1 MKEYLDLIEQTL
13 DAVLPQTRPDILF
26 SAMRYAVGTG
36 GKRIR
41 PLVCLASAVAVGG
54 KAEDAKYP
62 AAAIELLHNYT
73 LIHDDLP
80 AMDNDRER
88 RGKPTVWVKFG
99 EANAILAG
107 DALLALAYRVAAK
120 APRNVAAIVDVLGE
134 KGVGV
139 VQGQVEDVR
148 RETEDGGE
156 DAKYP
161 AAAIELLHNYTLIHD
176 DLPAMDNDRERR
188 GKPTVWVR
196 FGEANAILAGDALLA
211 LAYRVAAKAPRNV
224 AAIVDVLGEK
234 GVGVVQGQ
242 VEDVR
247 RETLDGSQVS
257 GLKSSSDD
265 FIYRHKTADLFIAA
279 AAMGGLAGGG
289 SEADVAALKEFALNL
304 GLAFQ
309 YEDDLLD
316 GDGLY
321 PPEETERRVHETTA
335 AAIAALDRLPGDT
348 TFLRDLAQKLIGRKV

>member
-1 MKEYLDLIEQTL
+1 MQLYLDLIERTL
-13 DAVLPQTRPDILF
+13 SDSIPDERPVVL
-26 SAMRYAVGTG
+26 SEAMRYAVGTG

-41 PLVCLASAVAVGG
+41 PLICLASAVAVGG
-54 KAEDAKYP
+54 AAEDAKYP

-107 DALLALAYRVAAK
+107 DALLALAYQVAAK
-120 APRNVAAIVDVLGE
+120 APRNVAAIIDILGE

-139 VQGQVEDVR
+139 VRGQVEDI
-148 RETEDGGE
+148 GSS
-156 DAKYP
+156 KF
-161 AAAIELLHNYTLIHD
+161 
-176 DLPAMDNDRERR
+176 
-188 GKPTVWVR
+188 K
-196 FGEANAILAGDALLA
+196 
-211 LAYRVAAKAPRNV
+211 
-224 AAIVDVLGEK
+224 
-234 GVGVVQGQ
+234 VQGSKCGI
-242 VEDVR
+242 E
-247 RETLDGSQVS
+247 
-257 GLKSSSDD
+257 
-265 FIYRHKTADLFIAA
+265 FIYEHKTADLFIAA

-289 SEADVAALKEFALNL
+289 SAADIAALKDFALNL

-316 GDGLY
+316 GDSPY
-321 PPEETERRVHETTA
+321 PKEKTEELVGETTS

-348 TFLRDLAQKLIGRKV
+348 AFLRDLAQGLVGRTA

>member
-1 MKEYLDLIEQTL
+1 MMAWEPMKDLVEKTL
-13 DAVLPQTRPDILF
+13 DEVLPRAEARPAAL
-26 SAMRYAVGTG
+26 SEAMRYAVGTG

-54 KAEDAKYP
+54 RVEDAKYP

-107 DALLALAYRVAAK
+107 DALLALAYQVAAK

-139 VQGQVEDVR
+139 VMGQVEDVSCSKF
-148 RETEDGGE
+148 GVS
-156 DAKYP
+156 
-161 AAAIELLHNYTLIHD
+161 
-176 DLPAMDNDRERR
+176 
-188 GKPTVWVR
+188 KPQTS
-196 FGEANAILAGDALLA
+196 N
-211 LAYRVAAKAPRNV
+211 
-224 AAIVDVLGEK
+224 
-234 GVGVVQGQ
+234 
-242 VEDVR
+242 
-247 RETLDGSQVS
+247 
-257 GLKSSSDD
+257 LKPQTDD

-289 SEADVAALKEFALNL
+289 SDADVAALREFALNL

-316 GDGLY
+316 GDGIY
-321 PPEETERRVHETTA
+321 PPDETERLVHETTA
-335 AAIAALDRLPGDT
+335 AAVAALDKLPGDT
-348 TFLRDLAQKLIGRKV
+348 TFLRELAHKLIGRKV

>member
-1 MKEYLDLIEQTL
+1 MIDYLDLIERTL
-13 DAVLPQTRPDILF
+13 SDSIPDERPAVL
-26 SAMRYAVGTG
+26 SEAMRYAVGTG

-41 PLVCLASAVAVGG
+41 PLICLASAVAVGG
-54 KAEDAKYP
+54 TAEDAKYP

-73 LIHDDLP
+73 LVHDDLP

-107 DALLALAYRVAAK
+107 DALLALAYQVAAK

-139 VQGQVEDVR
+139 VQGQVEDIVPCALCLVPC
-148 RETEDGGE
+148 GGDE
-156 DAKYP
+156 STKHKAQSTK
-161 AAAIELLHNYTLIHD
+161 HD
-176 DLPAMDNDRERR
+176 
-188 GKPTVWVR
+188 V
-196 FGEANAILAGDALLA
+196 
-211 LAYRVAAKAPRNV
+211 
-224 AAIVDVLGEK
+224 
-234 GVGVVQGQ
+234 
-242 VEDVR
+242 
-247 RETLDGSQVS
+247 
-257 GLKSSSDD
+257 D
-265 FIYRHKTADLFIAA
+265 FIYTHKTADLFIAA

-289 SEADVAALKEFALNL
+289 TAADIAVLKEFALDL

-321 PPEETERRVHETTA
+321 PRDETERRVREATA
-335 AAIAALDRLPGDT
+335 AAVAALDRLPGDT
-348 TFLRDLAQKLIGRKV
+348 TFLRDLARRLVGRTV

>member
-1 MKEYLDLIEQTL
+1 MNGYLDLIEQTL
-13 DAVLPQTRPDILF
+13 DAVIPSERPDVLF

-41 PLVCLASAVAVGG
+41 PLICLASAVAVGG

-62 AAAIELLHNYT
+62 AAAIEILHTYT

-107 DALLALAYRVAAK
+107 DALLALAYRIAAK
-120 APRNVAAIVDVLGE
+120 APRNVAAIIDILGE

-139 VQGQVEDVR
+139 VRGQVEDV
-148 RETEDGGE
+148 E
-156 DAKYP
+156 A
-161 AAAIELLHNYTLIHD
+161 
-176 DLPAMDNDRERR
+176 ERSR
-188 GKPTVWVR
+188 GSR
-196 FGEANAILAGDALLA
+196 
-211 LAYRVAAKAPRNV
+211 
-224 AAIVDVLGEK
+224 
-234 GVGVVQGQ
+234 
-242 VEDVR
+242 
-247 RETLDGSQVS
+247 
-257 GLKSSSDD
+257 SSSSSRID
-265 FIYRHKTADLFIAA
+265 FIYEHKTADLFIAA

-289 SEADVAALKEFALNL
+289 SAADVASLKEFALNL

-316 GDGLY
+316 GDSPY
-321 PPEETERRVHETTA
+321 SREKTEALVRETTA
-335 AAIAALDRLPGDT
+335 AAIAALGRLPGDT
-348 TFLRDLAQKLIGRKV
+348 VFLRDLAQKLVGRTV

>member
-1 MKEYLDLIEQTL
+1 MMAWEPMKDLVEKTL
-13 DAVLPQTRPDILF
+13 DEVLPRAEARPAAL
-26 SAMRYAVGTG
+26 SEAMRYAVGTG

-41 PLVCLASAVAVGG
+41 PLICLASAVAVGG
-54 KAEDAKYP
+54 RVEDAKYP

-107 DALLALAYRVAAK
+107 DALLALAYQVAAK

-139 VQGQVEDVR
+139 VQGQVEDV
-148 RETEDGGE
+148 E
-156 DAKYP
+156 A
-161 AAAIELLHNYTLIHD
+161 
-176 DLPAMDNDRERR
+176 ERSR
-188 GKPTVWVR
+188 G
-196 FGEANAILAGDALLA
+196 
-211 LAYRVAAKAPRNV
+211 
-224 AAIVDVLGEK
+224 
-234 GVGVVQGQ
+234 
-242 VEDVR
+242 
-247 RETLDGSQVS
+247 SS
-257 GLKSSSDD
+257 CSSSSRIS

-289 SEADVAALKEFALNL
+289 SEADVAAPKEFALNL

-316 GDGLY
+316 GDGIY
-321 PPEETERRVHETTA
+321 PPAETERLVHETTA
-335 AAIAALDRLPGDT
+335 AAVAALDQLPCDT
-348 TFLRDLAQKLIGRKV
+348 TFLRELAHKLIGRKV

>member
-1 MKEYLDLIEQTL
+1 MMAWEPMKDLVEKTL
-13 DAVLPQTRPDILF
+13 DEVLPRAEARPAAL
-26 SAMRYAVGTG
+26 SEAMRYAVGTG

-41 PLVCLASAVAVGG
+41 PLICLASAVAVGG
-54 KAEDAKYP
+54 RVEDAKYP

-107 DALLALAYRVAAK
+107 DALLALAYQVAAK

-139 VQGQVEDVR
+139 VQGQVEDV
-148 RETEDGGE
+148 E
-156 DAKYP
+156 A
-161 AAAIELLHNYTLIHD
+161 
-176 DLPAMDNDRERR
+176 ERSR
-188 GKPTVWVR
+188 G
-196 FGEANAILAGDALLA
+196 
-211 LAYRVAAKAPRNV
+211 
-224 AAIVDVLGEK
+224 
-234 GVGVVQGQ
+234 
-242 VEDVR
+242 
-247 RETLDGSQVS
+247 SS
-257 GLKSSSDD
+257 CSSSSRIS

-289 SEADVAALKEFALNL
+289 SDADVAALREFALNL

-316 GDGLY
+316 GDGIY
-321 PPEETERRVHETTA
+321 PPGETERLVHETTA
-335 AAIAALDRLPGDT
+335 AAVAALDQLPCDT
-348 TFLRDLAQKLIGRKV
+348 TFLRELAHKLIGRKV

>member
-1 MKEYLDLIEQTL
+1 MLELVEQTL
-13 DAVLPQTRPDILF
+13 DEVLPRADERPAVL
-26 SAMRYAVGTG
+26 SEAMRYAVGTG

-41 PLVCLASAVAVGG
+41 PLICLASAVAVGG

-107 DALLALAYRVAAK
+107 DALLALAYQVAAK

-139 VQGQVEDVR
+139 VQGQVEDVASCEP
-148 RETEDGGE
+148 ET
-156 DAKYP
+156 
-161 AAAIELLHNYTLIHD
+161 
-176 DLPAMDNDRERR
+176 
-188 GKPTVWVR
+188 
-196 FGEANAILAGDALLA
+196 
-211 LAYRVAAKAPRNV
+211 RNPKLET
-224 AAIVDVLGEK
+224 DV
-234 GVGVVQGQ
+234 
-242 VEDVR
+242 
-247 RETLDGSQVS
+247 
-257 GLKSSSDD
+257 D

-279 AAMGGLAGGG
+279 AKMGGLAGGG
-289 SEADVAALKEFALNL
+289 SEADVAALGEFALNL

-316 GDGLY
+316 GDSPY
-321 PPEETERRVHETTA
+321 SREKTETLVNETTS
-335 AAIAALDRLPGDT
+335 AAISALDCLPGDT
-348 TFLRDLAQKLIGRKV
+348 TFLRELAQKLVGRKV